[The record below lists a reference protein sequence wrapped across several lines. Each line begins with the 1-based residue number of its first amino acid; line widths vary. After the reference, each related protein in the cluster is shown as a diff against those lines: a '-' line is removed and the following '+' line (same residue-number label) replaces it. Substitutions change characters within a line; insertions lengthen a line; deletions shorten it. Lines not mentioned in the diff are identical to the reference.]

1 MLSVH
6 DQKAAL
12 QQNHINI
19 ISISIIL
26 WHEPT
31 ELGLNLPTHA
41 LGPWPTGRV
50 AKEPYQL
57 GLIIL

>member
-31 ELGLNLPTHA
+31 ELGLHA
-41 LGPWPTGRV
+41 RGPWPKGRL

-57 GLIIL
+57 GLIML